1 MSVSRQRYKGR
12 EATPP
17 AAFEA
22 ASTVYGPVRSWRA
35 GLSLGVDL
43 LFVNSICSFRC
54 VYCQLGKIN
63 LHTMERKVYV
73 PTGKVMDDLRASAW
87 READVITL
95 SGSGEPTLAAN
106 MGEVI
111 SEIKRLTGKPVLVLT
126 NATTLNDKEVRGEL
140 SLADRVYCKLDASDE
155 AGFRTINRP
164 VAGITLRSVI
174 EGIKAFKAEYGG
186 HLAIQVMLMRL
197 HGKHPDALAGI
208 LKEISPH
215 EVQLNAPLRP
225 IPRGWFLEARG
236 NYSGAP
242 YPAISTNPMSREEA
256 RQMETALRESTG
268 LKVIS
273 VYR

>member
-1 MSVSRQRYKGR
+1 MSGSRQRYKER
-12 EATPP
+12 EAVGP
-17 AAFEA
+17 AASGA
-22 ASTVYGPVRSWRA
+22 ASSVYGPVRSWRA

-126 NATTLNDKEVRGEL
+126 NSTTLNDKEVRSEL

-174 EGIKAFKAEYGG
+174 EGIRAFKAEYDG
-186 HLAIQVMLMRL
+186 HLAIQVMLMRM
-197 HGKHPDALAGI
+197 HGRHLDALAGI
-208 LKEISPH
+208 LKEIGPH

-236 NYSGAP
+236 NYPVAP
-242 YPAISTNPMSREEA
+242 YPAISTNPISREEA
-256 RQMETALRESTG
+256 RQMETALRESTC
-268 LKVIS
+268 LKVTS